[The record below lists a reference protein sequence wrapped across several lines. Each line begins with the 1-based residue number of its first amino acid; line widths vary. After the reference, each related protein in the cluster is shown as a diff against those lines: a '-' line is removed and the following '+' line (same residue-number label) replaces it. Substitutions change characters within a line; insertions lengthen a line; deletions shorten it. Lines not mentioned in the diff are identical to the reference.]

1 MGVLDSV
8 CEEACLKLYHISFD
22 IDERIKVFTPRIP
35 DTAGVG
41 EDKTI
46 KRICLADSVE
56 HCLQAISPAQ
66 RDVEVGSLFYLYE
79 FSIPRNNLICLEELY
94 AKNLVPDAT
103 ENNEFWCTKDLYPT
117 DCKLCRI
124 KDFSYEFCIQFEP
137 LDFEEVQR
145 LIEKYVPEFVY
156 EGNSRHSKDIY
167 CSAMRFINEKEDSYE
182 VGSEEQIEWCEKED
196 SLYEAI
202 VELPW
207 AQGVKISD
215 VVYEEV
221 S

>member
-8 CEEACLKLYHISFD
+8 FEEACLKLYHVSFNV
-22 IDERIKVFTPRIP
+22 DERIKVFTPRIP
-35 DTAGVG
+35 DTVGAG

-46 KRICLADSVE
+46 KRVCLADSVE

-66 RDVEVGSLFYLYE
+66 RDIAVNSMFYLYE
-79 FSIPRNNLICLEELY
+79 FLIPRNKLICSEELY

-103 ENNEFWCTKDLYPT
+103 ENNEFWYTKDLYPV

-124 KDFSYEFCIQFEP
+124 KNFSYEFCIQFEP
-137 LDFEEVQR
+137 LDFKEVRR
-145 LIEKYVPEFVY
+145 LVEKYVPEFVY
-156 EGNSRHSKDIY
+156 NGSSRHPKDIY
-167 CSAMRFINEKEDSYE
+167 CSAMRFINEMENSCEAD
-182 VGSEEQIEWCEKED
+182 SEEQLEWCQKED
-196 SLYEAI
+196 FLYEAV

-207 AQGVKISD
+207 AQGVKISN

-221 S
+221 N